1 MRLENTEQCIKQNI
15 VESDDGKKHVQSDTD
30 IEQNLRLGYNYLLD
44 NEWRNMVINFMGSI
58 LHLVRSQQP
67 SSSSYYT
74 EHSLWY

>member
-1 MRLENTEQCIKQNI
+1 
-15 VESDDGKKHVQSDTD
+15 VQSDTD